1 MCLPLLE
8 VGALPKVTLL
18 LTNMTST
25 PIVCAVVGNPI
36 AHSRSPEIHHAFAK
50 SLGMT
55 LRYERIL
62 ASTNDFTDHVRG
74 FFSQGGK
81 GLNIT
86 VPFKE
91 NAFKMAQKTSPRATL
106 AGAVNTLWLEDGI
119 LHGCNT
125 DGIGLVK
132 DIERLGFNLN
142 NKRVLLLGAG
152 GAAKGVILPLLEAGV
167 AHLRIVNRTASKAT
181 DLLSQVQAAAPSLN
195 AKIESGDLSDID
207 GEWDIVINATS
218 TGLQQISP
226 ILKPI
231 NYASHSLAYDMV
243 YGAEP
248 TPFLSEAKEQGA
260 SLCADGLG
268 MLVEQA
274 AQSFFIWHG
283 VEPNSAPILTLLR
296 SQL

>member
-1 MCLPLLE
+1 
-8 VGALPKVTLL
+8 
-18 LTNMTST
+18 MTST
-25 PIVCAVVGNPI
+25 SLVCAVVGNPI

-50 SLGMT
+50 SLGLK

-62 ASTNDFTDHVRG
+62 ASANDFNDHVRG

-91 NAFKMAQKTSPRATL
+91 SAFKMAQKTSPRATL
-106 AGAVNTLWLEDGI
+106 AGAVNTLWLEDGV

-132 DIERLGFNLN
+132 DIERLGFSLS

-152 GAAKGVILPLLEAGV
+152 GAAKGVVLPLLEAGT
-167 AHLRIVNRTASKAT
+167 AHLRILNRTASKAA
-181 DLLSQVQAAAPSLN
+181 DLIAQIQAAAHTQSAQL
-195 AKIESGDLSDID
+195 ESGSLADID
-207 GEWDIVINATS
+207 GQWDIVINATS
-218 TGLQQISP
+218 TGLQQTSP
-226 ILKPI
+226 ITHPI
-231 NYASHSLAYDMV
+231 HYAAHSLAYDMV
-243 YGAEP
+243 YGATP
-248 TPFLSEAKEQGA
+248 TPFLIQAQDQGA
-260 SLCADGLG
+260 SRCADGLG

-274 AQSFFIWHG
+274 AQSFYIWHG
-283 VEPNSAPILTLLR
+283 VEPDSAPVLTLLR